1 MFLLFSLFEIF
12 FNYSLIRSCL
22 VCTLFCLSMHV
33 FNLKKLVFFKKK
45 KSDLPLPP
53 GPAGL
58 PLLGYLP
65 FLKREAHISF
75 TELSK
80 TYGPIYQL
88 KLGSTRVVVI
98 TSAKYVREAFRQ
110 QVRDRPVWLECWTH
124 QKFCRSI
131 AGVQRPTV
139 ERGDQDIERIR

>member
-1 MFLLFSLFEIF
+1 MFILFSLFEIF

-33 FNLKKLVFFKKK
+33 FNLKKLVSFKKK

-53 GPAGL
+53 GPTGL

-65 FLKREAHISF
+65 FLKREAHLSF

-80 TYGPIYQL
+80 KYGPIYQL
-88 KLGSTRVVVI
+88 KLGNTRVVVI

-110 QVRDRPVWLECWTH
+110 QVRVYRYMCY
-124 QKFCRSI
+124 
-131 AGVQRPTV
+131 A
-139 ERGDQDIERIR
+139 IR

>member
-1 MFLLFSLFEIF
+1 MFILFSLFDIF

-33 FNLKKLVFFKKK
+33 FNLKKLVSFKKK

-53 GPAGL
+53 GPCGL

-65 FLKREAHISF
+65 FLKREAHLSF

-80 TYGPIYQL
+80 TYGPIYQI
-88 KLGSTRVVVI
+88 KLGNTRVVVI

-110 QVRDRPVWLECWTH
+110 QVDEVH
-124 QKFCRSI
+124 Q
-131 AGVQRPTV
+131 
-139 ERGDQDIERIR
+139 